1 MGGARSS
8 KAGSAGAG
16 GREWPVALPTRAG
29 GVGGATRRGAA
40 RRGRRGRREAQ
51 RDAAARAAEKDLLII
66 IYNCTG
72 ASECSS
78 KNSSVLL
85 GLHQD
90 ISRKVFDDN
99 VLTGMCLCKRFRD
112 ELPKCIQVNLR
123 IVIHPTASEVA
134 INKHKISF
142 CQQFQSIKC
151 FLVLK
156 PDHGNSIWIEGIRGS
171 SAAKLIQPWLQEIP
185 QVISWEISGVDLGP
199 YGAKRFMEW
208 CLPSASM
215 LTNLDLRSTR

>member
-1 MGGARSS
+1 MSKQRSQ
-8 KAGSAGAG
+8 
-16 GREWPVALPTRAG
+16 VLPA
-29 GVGGATRRGAA
+29 
-40 RRGRRGRREAQ
+40 
-51 RDAAARAAEKDLLII
+51 
-66 IYNCTG
+66 
-72 ASECSS
+72 CSS
-78 KNSSVLL
+78 KNQEHSSVLL

-90 ISRKVFDDN
+90 ILRKVFDGN

-112 ELPKCIQVNLR
+112 ELPKCIPVNLR

-156 PDHGNSIWIEGIRGS
+156 PDYGNSIWIEGIRGS

-185 QVISWEISGVDLGP
+185 QVISLEISGVDLGP
-199 YGAKRFMEW
+199 FGAKRFMEW
-208 CLPSASM
+208 CLPNASM
-215 LTNLDLRSTR
+215 LTILDLRSTR